1 MLKAGPDKKCK
12 AKKSMKREV
21 RGASPPKTGEDQ
33 EKESCKEKKLTKC
46 DAGSLCLH
54 HFTQDYLQ
62 GYAAKGEKA
71 KQGVG

>member
-33 EKESCKEKKLTKC
+33 EYESCKESVML
-46 DAGSLCLH
+46 A
-54 HFTQDYLQ
+54 HFVCIILPRIICRAMQPRERRPSK
-62 GYAAKGEKA
+62 AWGE
-71 KQGVG
+71 